1 MACSRDN
8 EAMNLPRRRMLHGGL
23 LVTLMGSGQLL
34 AQTRD
39 NYRTLQWDDLM
50 PSGWNPRAALGG
62 IDVSRIAEG
71 SADELEL
78 QRKMRK
84 IWDNAPVRA
93 DLEGQRV
100 RLPGYAVPLE
110 YSTGAI
116 REFLLVPYFGA
127 CIHSPPPPANQ
138 IVMVRL
144 QRPTRIRTMD
154 ACWVAGVLG
163 MEHTSTDWGVSG
175 YTLIGH
181 QVDEYRGPR
190 KP

>member
-23 LVTLMGSGQLL
+23 LVTLLGSGQLL

-163 MEHTSTDWGVSG
+163 IEHTSTDWGVSG

-181 QVDEYRGPR
+181 QVDEYRGTR

>member
-1 MACSRDN
+1 
-8 EAMNLPRRRMLHGGL
+8 MNLLRRRLLQNAMLFGVFTADPL
-23 LVTLMGSGQLL
+23 W
-34 AQTRD
+34 AQSRG

-50 PSGWNPRAALGG
+50 PAGWNPKAALGG
-62 IDVSRIAEG
+62 IDVSRIPEG
-71 SADELEL
+71 SAEELEL

-84 IWDNAPVRA
+84 IWDNAPVRPE
-93 DLEGQRV
+93 LEGQRV
-100 RLPGYAVPLE
+100 RLPGYVVPLE

-127 CIHSPPPPANQ
+127 CIHTPPPPANQ

-144 QRPTRIRTMD
+144 QRPARIRTMD

-163 MEHTSTDWGVSG
+163 IEHSTTDWGVSG
-175 YTLIGH
+175 YTLLGH

>member
-1 MACSRDN
+1 MTAIN
-8 EAMNLPRRRMLHGGL
+8 QRRRLCLHSSLLAAL
-23 LVTLMGSGQLL
+23 LVWGPVR
-34 AQTRD
+34 AQSRG
-39 NYRTLQWDDLM
+39 NYRTLQWDDLL
-50 PSGWNPRAALGG
+50 PAGWNPRAALGG
-62 IDVSRIAEG
+62 IDVSRIPEG
-71 SADELEL
+71 SAEELEL

-84 IWDNAPVRA
+84 IWDNAPVRPE
-93 DLEGQRV
+93 LEGQRV

-110 YSTGAI
+110 YSSGAI

-127 CIHSPPPPANQ
+127 CIHTPPPPANQ

-154 ACWVAGVLG
+154 ACWVAGVFG
-163 MEHTSTDWGVSG
+163 IEHTTTDWGVSG

>member
-23 LVTLMGSGQLL
+23 LVTLLGSGQLL

>member
-1 MACSRDN
+1 
-8 EAMNLPRRRMLHGGL
+8 MNLPRRHMLQGGL
-23 LVTLMGSGQLL
+23 LVTLLGWGQSL

-163 MEHTSTDWGVSG
+163 IEHTSTDWGVSG

>member
-8 EAMNLPRRRMLHGGL
+8 KAMNLPRRHMLQGGL
-23 LVTLMGSGQLL
+23 LVTLLGWGQLL

-84 IWDNAPVRA
+84 IWDTAPVRA

-163 MEHTSTDWGVSG
+163 IEHTSTDWGVSG